1 MTDRGISFQN
11 SIIYEIPRNQLYRVS
26 CNPCLISYVKTLL
39 RFSRIYA
46 RKLLGRYSPFCLSI
60 VPKSNVCTTAKN
72 VLFAEWKF
80 IISTLLQL
88 FGWLYVRRNI
98 FKIATLSFTSSPHV
112 FPKSFVLQ
120 IFSAFL
126 LMIVTVLLFFST
138 DFICEYEL
146 SWYPFDTQETI
157 KSTKKVIQ
165 VKMWRHAVEVWR
177 T

>member
-11 SIIYEIPRNQLYRVS
+11 SVIYEIPRNQLYRVS

-98 FKIATLSFTSSPHV
+98 FKIATLSFTSSARLPEK
-112 FPKSFVLQ
+112 FR
-120 IFSAFL
+120 
-126 LMIVTVLLFFST
+126 ST
-138 DFICEYEL
+138 DLFCFSPNDCHCFTFFLAPTL
-146 SWYPFDTQETI
+146 SVSMSWAGIP
-157 KSTKKVIQ
+157 STPRKQ
-165 VKMWRHAVEVWR
+165 
-177 T
+177 